1 MTLQQLKYV
10 ITISKS
16 GSMHTAADELFITQP
31 NLSKAIKDLELEM
44 GITIFN
50 RTNKGVLLTDDGT
63 KFLSYARQV
72 VEQANLLED
81 IYKNKESIKRI
92 FAISSQHYG
101 FVVNAFVKLVET
113 LGKDTYEFSLRE
125 CKTYDVIND
134 VKDGRSEL
142 GVIYFSRFN
151 SEIMKKVI
159 SSNGLSYEFLFEA
172 KPHVLLSK
180 NHPLANKERLTLD
193 DLDAY
198 PRLSYDQGLNNSFY
212 YSEEP
217 HALES
222 VSKAIVVSDRAT
234 LFNILIGLNGYTI
247 SSGMISSSLDGNNI
261 ISIPLET
268 DEVMDLVYIYD
279 SDKPMKEITK
289 QYLAILREYIS
300 GGCKKI
306 NFID

>member
-198 PRLSYDQGLNNSFY
+198 PRLSYDHGLNNSFY

-300 GGCKKI
+300 GHAL
-306 NFID
+306 

>member
-134 VKDGRSEL
+134 VKDGRSEV

-300 GGCKKI
+300 GHAL
-306 NFID
+306 

>member
-113 LGKDTYEFSLRE
+113 FGKDTYEFSLRE

-159 SSNGLSYEFLFEA
+159 SSNGLSYEFLFET

-300 GGCKKI
+300 GHAL
-306 NFID
+306 

>member
-10 ITISKS
+10 IIISKS

-31 NLSKAIKDLELEM
+31 NLSKAIKDLEAEM

-113 LGKDTYEFSLRE
+113 LGKDIYEFSLRE

-159 SSNGLSYEFLFEA
+159 SANGLSYEFLFEA

-180 NHPLANKERLTLD
+180 NHPLASKESLTLD

-289 QYLAILREYIS
+289 QYLEILREYIN
-300 GGCKKI
+300 GHAL
-306 NFID
+306 

>member
-31 NLSKAIKDLELEM
+31 NLSKAIKDLEMEM

-289 QYLAILREYIS
+289 QYLEILREYIN
-300 GGCKKI
+300 GHAL
-306 NFID
+306 

>member
-279 SDKPMKEITK
+279 SDKPMKGITK

-300 GGCKKI
+300 GHAL
-306 NFID
+306 

>member
-159 SSNGLSYEFLFEA
+159 TSNGLSYEFLFEA

-300 GGCKKI
+300 GHAL
-306 NFID
+306 

>member
-81 IYKNKESIKRI
+81 IYKNKETIKRI

-268 DEVMDLVYIYD
+268 DEFMDLVYIYD

-300 GGCKKI
+300 GHAL
-306 NFID
+306 

>member
-1 MTLQQLKYV
+1 MMGQNFY
-10 ITISKS
+10 
-16 GSMHTAADELFITQP
+16 HT
-31 NLSKAIKDLELEM
+31 
-44 GITIFN
+44 
-50 RTNKGVLLTDDGT
+50 
-63 KFLSYARQV
+63 QV

-300 GGCKKI
+300 GHAL
-306 NFID
+306 

>member
-180 NHPLANKERLTLD
+180 NHPLVNKERLTLD

-300 GGCKKI
+300 GHAL
-306 NFID
+306 

>member
-268 DEVMDLVYIYD
+268 YEVMDLVYIYD

-300 GGCKKI
+300 GHAL
-306 NFID
+306 

>member
-279 SDKPMKEITK
+279 NDKPMKEITK
-289 QYLAILREYIS
+289 QYLEILREYIN
-300 GGCKKI
+300 GHAL
-306 NFID
+306 

>member
-268 DEVMDLVYIYD
+268 DEVMDLFYIYD

-300 GGCKKI
+300 GHAL
-306 NFID
+306 

>member
-180 NHPLANKERLTLD
+180 NHPLANKETLTLD

-300 GGCKKI
+300 GHAL
-306 NFID
+306 

>member
-289 QYLAILREYIS
+289 QYSAILREYIS
-300 GGCKKI
+300 GHAL
-306 NFID
+306 

>member
-125 CKTYDVIND
+125 CKHMMLLMMLRMEEVSL
-134 VKDGRSEL
+134 VL
-142 GVIYFSRFN
+142 IYFSR
-151 SEIMKKVI
+151 I
-159 SSNGLSYEFLFEA
+159 
-172 KPHVLLSK
+172 
-180 NHPLANKERLTLD
+180 
-193 DLDAY
+193 
-198 PRLSYDQGLNNSFY
+198 
-212 YSEEP
+212 
-217 HALES
+217 
-222 VSKAIVVSDRAT
+222 
-234 LFNILIGLNGYTI
+234 
-247 SSGMISSSLDGNNI
+247 
-261 ISIPLET
+261 
-268 DEVMDLVYIYD
+268 
-279 SDKPMKEITK
+279 
-289 QYLAILREYIS
+289 
-300 GGCKKI
+300 
-306 NFID
+306 

>member
-31 NLSKAIKDLELEM
+31 NLSKAIKNLELEM

-300 GGCKKI
+300 GHAL
-306 NFID
+306 

>member
-193 DLDAY
+193 DLDGY

-300 GGCKKI
+300 GHAL
-306 NFID
+306 

>member
-16 GSMHTAADELFITQP
+16 GRMHTAAGELFITQP

-212 YSEEP
+212 YSED
-217 HALES
+217 ALES

-300 GGCKKI
+300 GHAL
-306 NFID
+306 

>member
-151 SEIMKKVI
+151 SEIMEKVI

-300 GGCKKI
+300 GHAL
-306 NFID
+306 

>member
-142 GVIYFSRFN
+142 GVIYFSIFN

-300 GGCKKI
+300 GHAL
-306 NFID
+306 

>member
-180 NHPLANKERLTLD
+180 NHSLANKERLTLD

-300 GGCKKI
+300 GHAL
-306 NFID
+306 

>member
-63 KFLSYARQV
+63 KFLSYARQ

-300 GGCKKI
+300 GHAL
-306 NFID
+306 

>member
-217 HALES
+217 HALEF

-300 GGCKKI
+300 GHAL
-306 NFID
+306 

>member
-16 GSMHTAADELFITQP
+16 GSMHPAADELFITQP

-300 GGCKKI
+300 GHAL
-306 NFID
+306 

>member
-217 HALES
+217 LALES

-300 GGCKKI
+300 GHAL
-306 NFID
+306 

>member
-10 ITISKS
+10 IAISKS

-300 GGCKKI
+300 GHAL
-306 NFID
+306 

>member
-1 MTLQQLKYV
+1 MTLKQLKYV

-300 GGCKKI
+300 GHAL
-306 NFID
+306 

>member
-125 CKTYDVIND
+125 RKTYDVIND

-300 GGCKKI
+300 GHAL
-306 NFID
+306 

>member
-1 MTLQQLKYV
+1 MTLQQLKYI

-300 GGCKKI
+300 GHAL
-306 NFID
+306 

>member
-289 QYLAILREYIS
+289 QYLAILREYII
-300 GGCKKI
+300 GHAL
-306 NFID
+306 

>member
-31 NLSKAIKDLELEM
+31 NLSKTIKDLELEM

-300 GGCKKI
+300 GHAL
-306 NFID
+306 

>member
-10 ITISKS
+10 IKISKS

-279 SDKPMKEITK
+279 SDKPMKGITK

-300 GGCKKI
+300 GHAL
-306 NFID
+306 

>member
-10 ITISKS
+10 ITISKR

-300 GGCKKI
+300 GHAL
-306 NFID
+306 